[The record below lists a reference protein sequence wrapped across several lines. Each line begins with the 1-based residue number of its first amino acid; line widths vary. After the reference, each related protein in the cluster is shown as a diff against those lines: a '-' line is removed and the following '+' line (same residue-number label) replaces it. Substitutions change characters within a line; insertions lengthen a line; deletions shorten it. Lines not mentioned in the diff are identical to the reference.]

1 MWRLFALGLMLASPV
16 RADVAEA
23 VRGHILPGYAAFA
36 QATAALDAAA
46 QADCGAGGLRPAY
59 QAAFDAWM
67 GVSHLRLGPVEDQGR
82 ALAIAFWP
90 DPKGLG
96 AKQQAALI
104 RAQDAVVADAAAF
117 AEVSVAARGLMALE
131 RLLYPAEPLAG
142 AYPCALIRATTRDL
156 AAIAAAVDAE
166 WQQGFAASLLAPGA
180 ANARFLS
187 QAEVRQ
193 ALLTLLITGLEF
205 TADQRLGRPLGSFDK
220 PRPER
225 AEARASGRGLRN
237 VAQSLA
243 ALEGLARQLTAE
255 LGPGSP
261 QTWAAFARARG
272 LAAGLD
278 DPVLAGVADPGG
290 RLKIEIL
297 QQAIH
302 ATRDAALAEIG
313 AALGV
318 GLGFNAADGD

>member
-23 VRGHILPGYAAFA
+23 VHAHILPGYAGFSE
-36 QATAALDAAA
+36 ATAALDAAA
-46 QADCGAGGLRPAY
+46 QADCGADGLRPVY
-59 QAAFDAWM
+59 QAAFDAWI

-104 RAQDAVVADAAAF
+104 RAQDAVVADPAAF
-117 AEVSVAARGLMALE
+117 AEVSVAARGLMGLE
-131 RLLYPAEPLAG
+131 RLLYPAEPPTG
-142 AYPCALIRATTRDL
+142 DYPCALIRATTRDL
-156 AAIAAAVDAE
+156 AAMAAAVEAE
-166 WQQGFAASLLAPGA
+166 WQQGFAAALLAPGA
-180 ANARFLS
+180 ANPRFLS
-187 QAEVRQ
+187 QTEARQ
-193 ALLTLLITGLEF
+193 ALLTQLVTGLEF
-205 TADQRLGRPLGSFDK
+205 AADQRLGRPLGSFDK

-225 AEARASGRGLRN
+225 AETRASGRSLRN
-237 VAQSLA
+237 VALSLT
-243 ALEGLARQLTAE
+243 ALEGLARHLA
-255 LGPGSP
+255 PDSP
-261 QTWAAFARARG
+261 QTWAAFARARE
-272 LAAGLD
+272 LATGLD